1 MSIRCSQDEKKFIIT
16 GRNVHKGKLS
26 TQDLVLIEGY
36 DSLNEHN
43 IVGQVRY
50 VGCVKPSIDAA
61 IHYHIYEA
69 RPDVN
74 AIIHVHTD
82 IEFSN
87 IPTTSY
93 NYPCGCHEE
102 VSALLELINQNP
114 GNDVFQMTQHGLL
127 ILGESLNNC
136 LKKLDNLFHSK
147 NS

>member
-1 MSIRCSQDEKKFIIT
+1 MWRNSKSGPASSSDEAQSHSAEGRIPLRKLWEYVNIT

-50 VGCVKPSIDAA
+50 V
-61 IHYHIYEA
+61 
-69 RPDVN
+69 
-74 AIIHVHTD
+74 
-82 IEFSN
+82 
-87 IPTTSY
+87 
-93 NYPCGCHEE
+93 
-102 VSALLELINQNP
+102 
-114 GNDVFQMTQHGLL
+114 
-127 ILGESLNNC
+127 NC